1 MCRNLISRRLLMCAA
16 PGQPWNSKQRG
27 VYFTQEKAPT
37 KLLQLCHRTAV
48 TCSTSWFGGALCHCS
63 HVQWKGFTPFT
74 SPIPS
79 WPSSI
84 DSAQDLTC
92 EGAVRKWSK
101 GKLSNDSV
109 TQRKSFSVFRL
120 VIGAWWWMSIFV
132 SRHQLGGDSKLCFP
146 TDVQLLES
154 VSNRS
159 QVAQLCLNSEAGKS
173 VLCLTHLSLKE
184 KVLNS
189 LFLLFTHTYHWLV
202 FQISC
207 VAVKQSKKPY
217 FQSKNKI
224 WYISYHLPQYLVDH
238 RAKTTEKSCDAE
250 RTTCQ
255 TVFSIKWICQQAGK
269 TMIKR
274 ES

>member
-1 MCRNLISRRLLMCAA
+1 MQLQVNPETRSSEEFISHRKKLQQSCSSYATELLLPAQLVGLEEPCATA
-16 PGQPWNSKQRG
+16 HTYN
-27 VYFTQEKAPT
+27 EKDFHPS
-37 KLLQLCHRTAV
+37 L
-48 TCSTSWFGGALCHCS
+48 
-63 HVQWKGFTPFT
+63 P
-74 SPIPS
+74 PIPS